1 MFESLKPSSPHVR
14 QLLRLANPPQ
24 PAAKPVPAIEPP
36 RLLTASEALKL
47 GMNRQLDALNNR
59 ERVLRAEIAAREA
72 ELADVIHTARA
83 AQAALMELDIP
94 DAVIAEALHTD

>member
-24 PAAKPVPAIEPP
+24 PAAKPAIEPP

-72 ELADVIHTARA
+72 ELADVVHTARA
-83 AQAALMELDIP
+83 AQAALMELDIT